1 MAENKLYSKR
11 NFLQQIFFNKK
22 FIHSDPMESIIR
34 RIYSK
39 FDREKE
45 LDINRFN
52 L

>member
-1 MAENKLYSKR
+1 MFQFKIKKKDNKHKG
-11 NFLQQIFFNKK
+11 IFFNKK